1 MTLRWSGHRISP
13 EARTVDP
20 LTSGLHGGPGGGSF
34 SRSLFR
40 RRFELRDVPAL
51 APAQLTADSRY
62 VLWVNGQELGRGP
75 ARSQP
80 FPAAVRRLRPGA
92 VPGRWD
98 LALALAELGQV
109 ADDLSGGPAVTRSGQ
124 SERSMVR

>member
-80 FPAAVRRLRPGA
+80 SRQRYDAY
-92 VPGRWD
+92 D
-98 LALALAELGQV
+98 LAPYLFAGTWPWPW
-109 ADDLSGGPAVTRSGQ
+109 LSSARLPTT
-124 SERSMVR
+124 